1 MFLVKPKKVV
11 VAEQQQELLERT
23 LSLYDLLAI
32 GIGGTV
38 GSGVFV
44 LTGLIAHEYAG
55 PGVWLLLCVRV
66 CACVRVCVFW
76 AYNRH

>member
-1 MFLVKPKKVV
+1 M
-11 VAEQQQELLERT
+11 AEQQHEILERT
-23 LSLYDLLAI
+23 LTLTDLLAI

-55 PGVWLLLCVRV
+55 AGADTYLTCVSESNFNRACRSGVVLDHRRFRV
-66 CACVRVCVFW
+66 CI
-76 AYNRH
+76 